1 MHAVTVEDSD
11 DNQPTLG
18 WAQTTDPVAG
28 PGEVV
33 IAVAASGVNRADL
46 LQASGRYAPPPGAS
60 KILGL
65 ECSGRIAAVGDGVTG
80 WSVGDECCAL
90 LAGGGYAQLV
100 AVPAQQVL
108 PVPTGVDLVTAA
120 ALPEAACTVWS
131 NLVMAAGLTAGETLL
146 VHGGG
151 SGIGTMAIQ
160 VGKALGAR
168 IAVTA
173 GRDETLSRCAELG
186 AEILINHRAE
196 DFVERIGDV
205 GGAHVILDV
214 IGAKYLQRNISALSS
229 GGRLVVVGLQ
239 GGTTGE
245 LDLQALMRKQGSV
258 ISTALRFRPLTGTG
272 SKEQVVQQVRD
283 RLWPLIESG
292 AVRPVVDTVLSMT
305 DADQAHRRLTTGGH
319 FGKMVLTAPSDEN

>member
-18 WAQTTDPVAG
+18 WAQTADPVAG

-60 KILGL
+60 QILGL